1 MKTYFFLFLFILFL
15 ISFTVCCLGTNVKNE
30 SLIPPSINNDSKDNY
45 SSKWI
50 PEVNFSS
57 IQNLGSGSIHTNAS
71 FVAQIALQ
79 DKTVQEMLRHGS
91 TIHGIIDFMPSR
103 PKGWNM
109 SVGPTLWIDH
119 RDIDIYFYINETGR
133 FVERYEIVVPG
144 YLYRK
149 ERSNNNTCLFDRNGT
164 AVLAFNA
171 SEIWF
176 PKENTCS

>member
-45 SSKWI
+45 SSFRI
-50 PEVNFSS
+50 SEVNFSS

-79 DKTVQEMLRHGS
+79 DKNVQEMLRHGS

-103 PKGWNM
+103 PKGVN
-109 SVGPTLWIDH
+109 LN
-119 RDIDIYFYINETGR
+119 RDFE
-133 FVERYEIVVPG
+133 
-144 YLYRK
+144 
-149 ERSNNNTCLFDRNGT
+149 
-164 AVLAFNA
+164 
-171 SEIWF
+171 
-176 PKENTCS
+176 